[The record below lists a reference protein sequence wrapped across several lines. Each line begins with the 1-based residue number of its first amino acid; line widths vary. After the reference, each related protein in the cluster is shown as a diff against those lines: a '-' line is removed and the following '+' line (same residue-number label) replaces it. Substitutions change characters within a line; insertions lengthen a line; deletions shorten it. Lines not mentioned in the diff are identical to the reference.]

1 MNYKKIIVDTMN
13 DIYSN
18 SLTTSSGG
26 NISLIDECGN
36 IYISPSGLDKGALR
50 EDLICVVDK
59 SGNNLGQYKP
69 SMELPFHS
77 KIYKIRNE
85 VGAVVHTHS
94 PYLTAYSLIDGAPET
109 KISYFHYNKNNS
121 IARAGYDIP
130 GSIELGDKI
139 CLKIDEGY
147 DSVMMRNHGAVVIG
161 GNMRDTYRKM
171 EALEHSAAINVL
183 SEALGGVKALSVE
196 QLNRYKE
203 QDSNYCLHNIEE
215 IIDNDIIKAAEEL
228 KQYANRCYAHEYFLS
243 CMGVISVRI
252 KGGMLITSRD
262 CDRRN
267 IAKQGDYKGISFIKD
282 NKIYGEYP
290 DMSWKLHEKIYEN
303 SDMNAV
309 FSAIPKYI
317 GSYIASRTDIDSAT
331 LPESYIMMRK
341 VLRYPVLSDIDNSEE
356 IAKNI
361 TEVNPVAIID
371 NSCVVCGGKTINKAF
386 DRLEVCE
393 ATAKAYYMTKSIGK
407 ALNIED
413 KEIKKIEDYFNLPL

>member
-1 MNYKKIIVDTMN
+1 MNYKKMIVDTMN

-26 NISLIDECGN
+26 NISLIDKDGN
-36 IYISPSGLDKGALR
+36 IFISPSGLDKGALR
-50 EDLICVVDK
+50 EDLICIVD
-59 SGNNLGQYKP
+59 SNGNNLSKYKP

-77 KIYKIRNE
+77 KIYRIRKD
-85 VGAVVHTHS
+85 VAAVVHTHS

-109 KISYFHYNKNNS
+109 KISYFHYKSNNS
-121 IARAGYDIP
+121 IAKAGYDIP

-139 CLKIDEGY
+139 CKKIEEGY

-161 GNMRDTYRKM
+161 KNMPDTYRKM
-171 EALEHSAAINVL
+171 ESLEHCASINVL
-183 SEALGGVKALSVE
+183 AQSLGGVKTLTLE
-196 QLNRYKE
+196 QLKSYQDKE
-203 QDSNYCLHNIEE
+203 ENYSISDINEIVDEDIE
-215 IIDNDIIKAAEEL
+215 KAVSEL
-228 KQYANRCYAHEYFLS
+228 KQYANRCYNHEYFLS
-243 CMGVISVRI
+243 CMGVISV
-252 KGGMLITSRD
+252 KVSGGMLITSRD
-262 CDRRN
+262 CDRRDITN
-267 IAKQGDYKGISFIKD
+267 SGKYSGVTFIKD

-290 DMSWKLHEKIYEN
+290 DMSWKLHLEIYKN
-303 SDMNAV
+303 SDMNSIFTAL
-309 FSAIPKYI
+309 PKYI
-317 GSYIASRTDIDSAT
+317 GAYIAARSDIDSRT
-331 LPESYIMMRK
+331 LPESYIMMRQ
-341 VLRYPVLSDIDNSEE
+341 VLRYPALSDIENKEK

-393 ATAKAYYMTKSIGK
+393 ATAKAYYITKSIGK